1 MSHGAS
7 SRQPSDCKQSEFS
20 SSAPVAAS
28 RLQLCL
34 CHALAPSVSAPCA
47 PSPARCWTRTGPD
60 PRSGGHEQTSVWKT
74 LITGFLAA
82 SLMCV
87 TALGFSAGVRW
98 KCSFY
103 EGGLT
108 YFVTGVH
115 TYQITMLCTL
125 NTF

>member
-1 MSHGAS
+1 
-7 SRQPSDCKQSEFS
+7 
-20 SSAPVAAS
+20 
-28 RLQLCL
+28 
-34 CHALAPSVSAPCA
+34 
-47 PSPARCWTRTGPD
+47 
-60 PRSGGHEQTSVWKT
+60 
-74 LITGFLAA
+74 
-82 SLMCV
+82 MCV